1 VIVLL
6 WDRVA
11 VLDAGG
17 VNALR
22 NFIDNLTEGTEVRI
36 AEIPFQ
42 PLKTLARARMQPIEG
57 KLSFY
62 GKLEEA
68 LQANPVN

>member
-22 NFIDNLTEGTEVRI
+22 NFIDALPEDTELRI

-42 PLKTLARARMQPIEG
+42 PLKTLARARMQPVEG
-57 KLSFY
+57 RLSFH
-62 GKLEEA
+62 GSLAEA
-68 LQANPVN
+68 L